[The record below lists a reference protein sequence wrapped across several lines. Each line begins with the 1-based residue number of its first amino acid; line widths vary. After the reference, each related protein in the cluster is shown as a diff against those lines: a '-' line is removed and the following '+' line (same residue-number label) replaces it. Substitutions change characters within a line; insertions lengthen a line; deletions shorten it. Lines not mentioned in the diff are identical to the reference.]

1 MIIAKRSYLLS
12 ELENKVSRLEYDLK
26 IAKMNDF
33 SAWDIE
39 CLQREIE
46 EVEREIERLEYE

>member
-1 MIIAKRSYLLS
+1 MIIAKRSYLMS
-12 ELENKVSRLEYDLK
+12 ELESRVSSLEYDLK

-33 SAWDIE
+33 SSWDIE

-46 EVEREIERLEYE
+46 EAEREIERREYE